1 MRRYATLHIR
11 PARRSLRLVAALGL
25 VTALLLPAAAAPA
38 AAAEEG
44 TMTARALVG
53 GHVGVGAWSAVE
65 VDLAN
70 DGPAISGELRL
81 GGGQPGASTYG
92 ALVDLPTNSKKRYL
106 LYAQPSI
113 FGRDILIDLI
123 AGGQRLATT
132 KVPITAHDVYQPIVV
147 VVAEQPGRLI
157 PDLTA
162 AVSNPNMPVA
172 AIVSLSPADLPGR
185 IEAWSAIDRLVWQ
198 DVDSSKL
205 DDAQLDALR
214 AWLGLGG
221 RLVILGGSTGATT
234 LGGFPDAIL
243 PFRPT
248 RTVDAT
254 PDDLGPLLGAV
265 PALGERLPVLGGTL
279 IEGSVLARSGDD
291 IIAAERSVGQGDV
304 LIVGVDPGQSGIAGS
319 AGARSLWRRAVPMT
333 PGAVVNPLALPDDS
347 AIIAALNY
355 LPAVGLPPVE
365 QLLVLLVAY
374 IVLIGPVNYLV
385 LRRLDRREWAWLT
398 MPLLIVVF
406 SAGAFGL
413 GRLLKGSDTGVN
425 EIDRVRGTVTNDS
438 DEKIEAAAVVFGGSL
453 VRLGDLAPGQTVS
466 VDLALGTSNVFGLP
480 LSERLFGSQ
489 SGGGDTASRITLT
502 RRTVIDQLTAYTGKF
517 STLVGTIGGDGAMLV
532 GWRTATTLAVDVG
545 DEKAAQVGEALYL
558 LPMDVRIGGRT
569 IFPDELI
576 RHTVTRADAGEAFDQ
591 GSAFSLSH
599 GSMTVEFAPIAF
611 SGELRATSLT
621 LGMTQGD
628 PSFVPRTKG
637 DPVPPLP
644 DARRRALRRHPRLP
658 ALRPHDRAL
667 DGVRAPGPERRGQGG
682 RAGALPRH
690 GRPIPR
696 PVRQPRHRGPGQHL
710 LHTLGRHGGHHP
722 VSLAVRTEGLVK
734 RYDGTLAVAG
744 VDLEVAAGE
753 IHGLVGPNG
762 AGKTTTLKMLATLL
776 LPTAGRAEV
785 AGADV
790 VREPDAVRRV
800 IGYMPD
806 SFGVYDDMK
815 VWEYLDFFARCYGL
829 PPARRRQMI
838 GDLLELVDLA
848 DKREAPVQALSRGM
862 QQRL

>member
-304 LIVGVDPGQSGIAGS
+304 LIVGMDPGQSGIAGS
-319 AGARSLWRRAVPMT
+319 AGARSLWRRAVPMA
-333 PGAVVNPLALPDDS
+333 PGAVVNPLALPDDR
-347 AIIAALNY
+347 AIVAALNY

-374 IVLIGPVNYLV
+374 IVLIGPVNYLI

-413 GRLLKGSDTGVN
+413 GRLLKGSDTVVN
-425 EIDRVRGTVTNDS
+425 EIAIVRGAAGAGSGLGQVYVGVFPPTRRTFDVKVAGGALLSNPISLQQQGAFGQPLDILLGDPARLRGYEVNFGVLRGFRAETALPTPKIEAKLELATDRVRGTVTKDS

-466 VDLALGTSNVFGLP
+466 VDLALGASNVFGLP

-489 SGGGDTASRITLT
+489 SGGG
-502 RRTVIDQLTAYTGKF
+502 
-517 STLVGTIGGDGAMLV
+517 
-532 GWRTATTLAVDVG
+532 
-545 DEKAAQVGEALYL
+545 
-558 LPMDVRIGGRT
+558 GGRT
-569 IFPDELI
+569 QS
-576 RHTVTRADAGEAFDQ
+576 RHRTPRPARCRPPACPSTASPPSSSSTARPGSGWSSSTWARAPR
-591 GSAFSLSH
+591 SRWPSRS
-599 GSMTVEFAPIAF
+599 
-611 SGELRATSLT
+611 ATST
-621 LGMTQGD
+621 RPADSSSGSSTAASRARAASTSHSRSSWRA
-628 PSFVPRTKG
+628 PSREPCRAHRGPRE
-637 DPVPPLP
+637 
-644 DARRRALRRHPRLP
+644 ALRRHAGR
-658 ALRPHDRAL
+658 
-667 DGVRAPGPERRGQGG
+667 GRRGPRGG
-682 RAGALPRH
+682 RR
-690 GRPIPR
+690 RDPR
-696 PVRQPRHRGPGQHL
+696 PRRTQRGGQDHDAEDAGHPAPADRGPGRGGRRRRGPGTGRRAPRHR
-710 LHTLGRHGGHHP
+710 LHARQLRGLRRH
-722 VSLAVRTEGLVK
+722 EGL
-734 RYDGTLAVAG
+734 G
-744 VDLEVAAGE
+744 VPRLLRPLLWPAAG
-753 IHGLVGPNG
+753 
-762 AGKTTTLKMLATLL
+762 ATAPDDRR
-776 LPTAGRAEV
+776 PT
-785 AGADV
+785 
-790 VREPDAVRRV
+790 
-800 IGYMPD
+800 
-806 SFGVYDDMK
+806 
-815 VWEYLDFFARCYGL
+815 
-829 PPARRRQMI
+829 
-838 GDLLELVDLA
+838 
-848 DKREAPVQALSRGM
+848 
-862 QQRL
+862 

>member
-38 AAAEEG
+38 AAAEGG
-44 TMTARALVG
+44 TMTARA
-53 GHVGVGAWSAVE
+53 
-65 VDLAN
+65 
-70 DGPAISGELRL
+70 L

-265 PALGERLPVLGGTL
+265 PALGERLPVLGGPL

-304 LIVGVDPGQSGIAGS
+304 LIVGMDPGQSGIAGS
-319 AGARSLWRRAVPMT
+319 DGARSLWRRAAPMT

-347 AIIAALNY
+347 AIVAALNY

-413 GRLLKGSDTGVN
+413 GRLLKGSDTVVN
-425 EIDRVRGTVTNDS
+425 EIAIVRGAAGAGSGLGQVYGGVFPPTRRTFDVKVAGGALLSNPISLQQQGAFGQPLDILLGDPARLRGYEVNFGVLRGFRAETALPTPKIEAKLELATGRVRGTVTNDS
-438 DEKIEAAAVVFGGSL
+438 DEKI
-453 VRLGDLAPGQTVS
+453 
-466 VDLALGTSNVFGLP
+466 
-480 LSERLFGSQ
+480 
-489 SGGGDTASRITLT
+489 
-502 RRTVIDQLTAYTGKF
+502 
-517 STLVGTIGGDGAMLV
+517 
-532 GWRTATTLAVDVG
+532 
-545 DEKAAQVGEALYL
+545 
-558 LPMDVRIGGRT
+558 
-569 IFPDELI
+569 
-576 RHTVTRADAGEAFDQ
+576 
-591 GSAFSLSH
+591 
-599 GSMTVEFAPIAF
+599 
-611 SGELRATSLT
+611 
-621 LGMTQGD
+621 
-628 PSFVPRTKG
+628 
-637 DPVPPLP
+637 
-644 DARRRALRRHPRLP
+644 
-658 ALRPHDRAL
+658 
-667 DGVRAPGPERRGQGG
+667 
-682 RAGALPRH
+682 
-690 GRPIPR
+690 
-696 PVRQPRHRGPGQHL
+696 
-710 LHTLGRHGGHHP
+710 
-722 VSLAVRTEGLVK
+722 
-734 RYDGTLAVAG
+734 
-744 VDLEVAAGE
+744 
-753 IHGLVGPNG
+753 
-762 AGKTTTLKMLATLL
+762 
-776 LPTAGRAEV
+776 
-785 AGADV
+785 
-790 VREPDAVRRV
+790 
-800 IGYMPD
+800 
-806 SFGVYDDMK
+806 
-815 VWEYLDFFARCYGL
+815 
-829 PPARRRQMI
+829 
-838 GDLLELVDLA
+838 
-848 DKREAPVQALSRGM
+848 
-862 QQRL
+862 

>member
-38 AAAEEG
+38 AAAEEV

-53 GHVGVGAWSAVE
+53 GHVRVGAWSAVE

-113 FGRDILIDLI
+113 FGRDILVDLI

-304 LIVGVDPGQSGIAGS
+304 LIVGMDPGQSGIAGS

-347 AIIAALNY
+347 AIVAALNY

-374 IVLIGPVNYLV
+374 IVLIGPVNYLI

-413 GRLLKGSDTGVN
+413 GRLLKGSDTVVN
-425 EIDRVRGTVTNDS
+425 EIAIVRGAAGAGSGLGQVYVGVFSPTRRTFDVKVAGGALLSNPISLQQQGAFGQPLDILLGDPARLRGYEVNFGVLRGFRAETALPTPKIEAKLELATDRVRGTVTNDS

-466 VDLALGTSNVFGLP
+466 VDLALGASNVFGLP

-576 RHTVTRADAGEAFDQ
+576 RHTVIRADAGEAFDQ

-644 DARRRALRRHPRLP
+644 DDRQPPQDDP
-658 ALRPHDRAL
+658 AGAMPPAGVPFDGIPAFQLFDRTTGLWMEFEHLGPNAA
-667 DGVRAPGPERRGQGG
+667 VKVAEPERY
-682 RAGALPRH
+682 L
-690 GRPIPR
+690 
-696 PVRQPRHRGPGQHL
+696 
-710 LHTLGRHGGHHP
+710 
-722 VSLAVRTEGLVK
+722 
-734 RYDGTLAVAG
+734 D
-744 VDLEVAAGE
+744 
-753 IHGLVGPNG
+753 
-762 AGKTTTLKMLATLL
+762 
-776 LPTAGRAEV
+776 TAGRFLVRFVNRGIE
-785 AGADV
+785 GQGSIYFTLSV
-790 VREPDAVRRV
+790 VMEGTIP
-800 IGYMPD
+800 
-806 SFGVYDDMK
+806 
-815 VWEYLDFFARCYGL
+815 
-829 PPARRRQMI
+829 
-838 GDLLELVDLA
+838 
-848 DKREAPVQALSRGM
+848 
-862 QQRL
+862 